1 MKANVE
7 LFHPKAWEEISYST
21 YLGPFIDSKG
31 NKYDLGVYKRT
42 DEVEMASGTRSITS
56 ISEATTYSNEIPYYS
71 SHDLGRLH
79 IDICN
84 NHLVNGE
91 TPILEWHKKR
101 EALIECYKRCLALGI
116 FEETSI

>member
-7 LFHPKAWEEISYST
+7 LFHPKAWEEISYSI

-31 NKYDLGVYKRT
+31 NKYDLGVYKNI
-42 DEVEMASGTRSITS
+42 DGDYLEIL
-56 ISEATTYSNEIPYYS
+56 EATTYTNEIPYYS
-71 SHDLGRLH
+71 SHDLKRLH
-79 IDICN
+79 IEICN

-91 TPILEWHKKR
+91 IPVLEWYAGR
-101 EALIECYKRCLALGI
+101 EELLECYRRCLALGI